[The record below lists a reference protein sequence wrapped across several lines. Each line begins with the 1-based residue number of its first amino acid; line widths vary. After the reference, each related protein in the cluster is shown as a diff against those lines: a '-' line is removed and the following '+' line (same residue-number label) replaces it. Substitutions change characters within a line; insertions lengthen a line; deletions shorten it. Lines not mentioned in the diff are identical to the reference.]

1 MRFFALFLLIPALL
15 HAGPVGFAS
24 LTEGTS
30 GGGDSKIYI
39 VRTAA
44 ELRDALERTDVAK
57 EERDRTPRVIRL
69 AGDID
74 LTGLANGTPGKE
86 LGRTGVIRPRS
97 HTTLEGPAGGAV
109 LKGGTIELKRAEN
122 VIVRNLRF
130 RGLWEHDP
138 SGEYDELGWDYVRV
152 SSSRRVWIDRCDFGR
167 VYDGHLDIIHGS
179 DLVTVSRCIFSG
191 ENDAA
196 QKKSMLIGNSP
207 SEKARATD
215 GGHLNVTIHGC
226 WFRDIGGRAPRLRHG
241 NVHFLNNLVE
251 NAGSGTVSVCGGATL
266 VEGCVYRNC
275 KLPTAFS
282 YADDTVEKRRGG
294 SIRVLDSLDLGKHS
308 GDRFRD
314 HPPAFAFNAPS
325 GFVWGS
331 DRSKLPYLYEAV
343 PAAEVEA
350 LIKREAGPR

>member
-1 MRFFALFLLIPALL
+1 MRFFAFFLLIPALL

-24 LTEGTS
+24 LAGGTF
-30 GGGDSKIYI
+30 GGGDAKVQI

-44 ELRDALERTDVAK
+44 ELREALERTDVAK
-57 EERDRTPRVIRL
+57 GDRDRTPRVVRL

-74 LTGLANGTPGKE
+74 LAGLANGTPGKD
-86 LGRTGVIRPRS
+86 LKRTGIIRPRS
-97 HTTLEGPAGGAV
+97 YTTLEGPPDGAV
-109 LKGGTIELKRAEN
+109 LKGGIIELKRAEN
-122 VIVRNLRF
+122 IIVRNLRF

-138 SGEYDELGWDYVRV
+138 SGEYDELGWDYLRL

-179 DLVTVSRCIFSG
+179 DLVTVSRCVFSG
-191 ENDAA
+191 EDGGF
-196 QKKSMLIGNSP
+196 QKKCMLIGNSP
-207 SEKARATD
+207 SEKARAID
-215 GGHLNVTIHGC
+215 RGHLNVTIHGC

-266 VEGCVYRNC
+266 VEGCLYRDC

-282 YADDTVEKRRGG
+282 YADDTAEKGRGG
-294 SIRVLDSLDLGKHS
+294 SIRILGSLDVDKHS
-308 GDRFRD
+308 GDRFRNY
-314 HPPAFAFNAPS
+314 PADFVFNTPAEFTWD
-325 GFVWGS
+325 G
-331 DRSKLPYLYEAV
+331 DRSKLPYPYEAV

-350 LIKREAGPR
+350 LVKRETGPR